1 MTESPWT
8 APGSASPPT
17 VTPPPPYA
25 AGPGPSWQATPQP
38 PQASPPPPPP
48 SAWRPAVDF
57 RPGIIPLRPLQLG
70 DLFGAVFKAIRGNVA
85 ATVGLAAL
93 TSAVALVP
101 FTALGTWIASLDTT
115 TLDESFGAEAPLG
128 PGAFASY
135 LPSLASAISSI
146 MLAGFLAYVIGQA
159 VLGRKVTMG
168 ETWRGT
174 KGRLLALI
182 GATVLVSLAMGLVLT
197 IGFGLPVG
205 IGVYAAA
212 SGADLGGGAIA
223 VLVVLAL
230 LWLLILIA
238 ALIVVMT
245 RLSFA
250 TSAIVLERLP
260 VLASL
265 RRSWTLV
272 GTPTRK
278 PFWRIFGLRLLTAM
292 LVGAASSVVMVPL
305 MIVMMI
311 VMFALLDNGG
321 TLGDV
326 YMLQTVLTG
335 VIGIIA
341 GALTTPFTAGL
352 DALLY
357 VDARM
362 RTEGLDVTLMRAAE
376 GTIAPPWQAAEQA

>member
-1 MTESPWT
+1 
-8 APGSASPPT
+8 
-17 VTPPPPYA
+17 
-25 AGPGPSWQATPQP
+25 
-38 PQASPPPPPP
+38 
-48 SAWRPAVDF
+48 
-57 RPGIIPLRPLQLG
+57 
-70 DLFGAVFKAIRGNVA
+70 
-85 ATVGLAAL
+85 
-93 TSAVALVP
+93 
-101 FTALGTWIASLDTT
+101 
-115 TLDESFGAEAPLG
+115 
-128 PGAFASY
+128 
-135 LPSLASAISSI
+135 
-146 MLAGFLAYVIGQA
+146 
-159 VLGRKVTMG
+159 
-168 ETWRGT
+168 
-174 KGRLLALI
+174 
-182 GATVLVSLAMGLVLT
+182 MGLVLT

>member
-17 VTPPPPYA
+17 VTLPSVCRG
-25 AGPGPSWQATPQP
+25 AGAIVASHPQP
-38 PQASPPPPPP
+38 PQASPRHPHR
-48 SAWRPAVDF
+48 RPHGA
-57 RPGIIPLRPLQLG
+57 RPWTSPGIIPLRPLQLG

-115 TLDESFGAEAPLG
+115 TLDG
-128 PGAFASY
+128 PSALRPRWVGGVRE
-135 LPSLASAISSI
+135 LPPSLASAISSI

-159 VLGRKVTMG
+159 VLGAKVTMG

-272 GTPTRK
+272 GTPTREA
-278 PFWRIFGLRLLTAM
+278 PSG
-292 LVGAASSVVMVPL
+292 GSSASGCSRRCSSGRHRVSSWS
-305 MIVMMI
+305 
-311 VMFALLDNGG
+311 
-321 TLGDV
+321 
-326 YMLQTVLTG
+326 
-335 VIGIIA
+335 
-341 GALTTPFTAGL
+341 
-352 DALLY
+352 
-357 VDARM
+357 R
-362 RTEGLDVTLMRAAE
+362 
-376 GTIAPPWQAAEQA
+376 

>member
-1 MTESPWT
+1 MRGPGRTWT
-8 APGSASPPT
+8 LRGLDRQGRIVACI
-17 VTPPPPYA
+17 VA
-25 AGPGPSWQATPQP
+25 AGLALPY
-38 PQASPPPPPP
+38 
-48 SAWRPAVDF
+48 
-57 RPGIIPLRPLQLG
+57 
-70 DLFGAVFKAIRGNVA
+70 VA
-85 ATVGLAAL
+85 AAVRAR
-93 TSAVALVP
+93 SA
-101 FTALGTWIASLDTT
+101 GW
-115 TLDESFGAEAPLG
+115 
-128 PGAFASY
+128 
-135 LPSLASAISSI
+135 LPSGD
-146 MLAGFLAYVIGQA
+146 AGMIGLFA
-159 VLGRKVTMG
+159 RDVLHGP
-168 ETWRGT
+168 
-174 KGRLLALI
+174 
-182 GATVLVSLAMGLVLT
+182 
-197 IGFGLPVG
+197 LP
-205 IGVYAAA
+205 
-212 SGADLGGGAIA
+212 
-223 VLVVLAL
+223 
-230 LWLLILIA
+230 
-238 ALIVVMT
+238 
-245 RLSFA
+245 
-250 TSAIVLERLP
+250 
-260 VLASL
+260 
-265 RRSWTLV
+265 LV

>member
-25 AGPGPSWQATPQP
+25 AGPGSSWQATPQP
-38 PQASPPPPPP
+38 PQAPPPP

-70 DLFGAVFKAIRGNVA
+70 GLFRAVFKAIRGNVA

-230 LWLLILIA
+230 LWLLILSA

-272 GTPTRK
+272 GTPT
-278 PFWRIFGLRLLTAM
+278 
-292 LVGAASSVVMVPL
+292 VGAASSVVMVPL